1 MRGRLM
7 TVLVA
12 ATAASLLPLTFGSIE
27 AEAHSHLLKSSPR
40 AGAILQ
46 ESPARAV
53 LTFDQ
58 PIQDFGGANHMVISG
73 PGNQHWDCGPVRIE
87 GNTVHADVSGLGPTG
102 TYQISYRVIGGDG
115 HPITGSIPIRWER
128 PRVEARRLALPVEDI
143 SADAPVR
150 AVSAGLPVAVDAGLP
165 GPNAG
170 FAAPDTRLLPPDDAL
185 LVSLSVAAPTIVGL
199 VAVKAMQRWAT
210 Q

>member
-1 MRGRLM
+1 MRGKLM

-12 ATAASLLPLTFGSIE
+12 TTAASVLPLTFGSTD
-27 AEAHSHLLKSSPR
+27 AEAHSHLLTSSPR
-40 AGAILQ
+40 AGAVLQ
-46 ESPARAV
+46 ESPEHAA

-58 PIQDFGGANHMVISG
+58 PIQDFGDANHMVISG
-73 PGNQHWDCGPVRIE
+73 PDNQHWDCGPVRIE

-128 PRVEARRLALPVEDI
+128 PRVEARRLALPVGDI
-143 SADAPVR
+143 SAGAPVR
-150 AVSAGLPVAVDAGLP
+150 AVSAGLPMAVDAGLP
-165 GPNAG
+165 GADAG
-170 FAAPDTRLLPPDDAL
+170 SAATDTRLTPPDDAL
-185 LVSLSVAAPTIVGL
+185 LLSLSVAAPTVGL
-199 VAVKAMQRWAT
+199 VALEAMQRGAT